1 MVSGARGLVGTYA
14 HPVVAEELSGEPGP
28 VREGPTVEQTARAPG
43 INRTNAT
50 PIHVQVKF
58 T

>member
-14 HPVVAEELSGEPGP
+14 HPVVAEELSGEPGH
-28 VREGPTVEQTARAPG
+28 VREGPMVERTVREQGMNR
-43 INRTNAT
+43 INAAHSR
-50 PIHVQVKF
+50 VQVKF